1 MLRAFTLLLVGLL
14 SAWSTPVHA
23 CAGDCGIDGTVSVDE
38 LILGVNIALG
48 SARAGRCEAIDRDR
62 DGSVTIAELVAAVNA
77 ALAGCPAPPPRLI
90 VVARDGHIAS
100 LDLEPPW
107 TVRATAALGMNIGSA
122 RCRAGRC
129 LIVHPSDDAI
139 SIVAADD
146 LARAEPIALERGA
159 EPRDVALV
167 DDDTAL
173 VGLYGRAELL
183 RIDLRLR
190 ARSAIDLRP
199 LADSDGT
206 PETLR
211 LAHCGHL
218 VLAQLLR
225 IDRRSGLPTAEGPG
239 LAAIDLDRPAGDE
252 ILDADPATGGRQ
264 AIALAGPPN
273 FDMPVDCA
281 TRRLWIAEPEP
292 LMQGGGGYE
301 VVDLEA
307 LVASDFPIATGAEV
321 GGFEIVGPNAYW
333 LITHTEFGPGPSSH
347 LNFFGATMPP
357 TYNTFAEE
365 HVNDLAIDRQGNR
378 LFFPDPCR
386 PGPVNTGCDPGIHV
400 FEADSGT
407 PLGVRAIAV
416 DFPPIEVAV
425 SR

>member
-1 MLRAFTLLLVGLL
+1 MPRLVALLLLGLL
-14 SAWSTPVHA
+14 GAGSAPAHA
-23 CAGDCGIDGTVSVDE
+23 CAGDCGIDGAVSVDE
-38 LILGVNIALG
+38 LIVGVNIALG
-48 SARAGRCEAIDRDR
+48 AARVGRCEAIDSDR
-62 DGSVTIAELVAAVNA
+62 DASVSIAELIAAVNA

-90 VVARDGHIAS
+90 AVARDGHIAS
-100 LDLEPPW
+100 LDLDAPW
-107 TVRATAALGMNIGSA
+107 IVRATAALGLPTGST

-129 LIVHPSDDAI
+129 LVVHPAEDAI
-139 SIVAADD
+139 SIVAAED
-146 LARAEPIALERGA
+146 LARGEPIVLEHGA

-167 DDDTAL
+167 DDDTAIVSL
-173 VGLYGRAELL
+173 QGRAELL
-183 RIDLRLR
+183 RIDLRR
-190 ARSAIDLRP
+190 RTSRAIDLGP
-199 LADSDGT
+199 LADPDGN

-225 IDRRSGLPTAEGPG
+225 IDRDSGLPTAEGPG
-239 LAAIDLDRPAGDE
+239 LAAIDLDRPPGDE
-252 ILDADPATGGRQ
+252 ILDADPVTPGPQ
-264 AIALAGPPN
+264 AIALAGSPN

-281 TRRLWIAEPEP
+281 SRRLWVAEPAP

-301 VVDLEA
+301 VVDLETLRA
-307 LVASDFPIATGAEV
+307 AELPIATGAEV
-321 GGFEIVGPNAYW
+321 GGFEIVGPSAYW

-347 LNFFGATMPP
+347 LNFFGDTMPP

-365 HVNDLAIDRQGNR
+365 HVNDLAVDRQANL

-400 FEADSGT
+400 FEADSGA
-407 PLGVRAIAV
+407 PLGAHAV
-416 DFPPIEVAV
+416 AVGFPPIEVAL